1 MKKKIIIIII
11 TILLILGGV
20 GAFLLYR
27 YNKFEYKKNITIKIG
42 DKIPTTSDYTKY
54 KASKIKWSKL
64 KIEDKTTYYIGEYE
78 GKINYHKKS
87 YVVKL
92 TVKDDKAPEIEVSDM
107 ETDFG
112 KDIDILSN
120 VKVKDNSKDEVKTEV
135 SGEYDV
141 NKSGEYNLKIVS
153 TDKANNSSEKEF
165 KLTVKNEVVVAPAPS
180 QPASKNRVKTGTT
193 SKGYAIENRDG
204 LYYINGILIVNKS
217 YDLPSNYNPG
227 GLLSSFNSAFNT
239 MKSAAANEG
248 ISLNI
253 GSGFRSYST
262 QNSLYNRYASRDG
275 YAAADTYSARPGHS
289 EHQSGLAADIKG
301 PNNYLYLN
309 QEWIN
314 TSEGQWLNN
323 NCYKYGFI
331 IRYPKGKEGIT
342 GYIYEPWHIRY
353 VGADVATQLYNGGNW
368 ITLEEYLGIDSKY

>member
-1 MKKKIIIIII
+1 MKKKIIIIVIA
-11 TILLILGGV
+11 ILVILGGV
-20 GAFLLYR
+20 SAFLIYK
-27 YNKFEYKKNITIKIG
+27 YNKFDYKKNITIKIG
-42 DKIPTTSDYTKY
+42 DKIPNTSDYTKY

-64 KIEDKTTYYIGEYE
+64 KIEDKTTYYVGEYS
-78 GKINYHKKS
+78 GKISYHKKS
-87 YVVKL
+87 YNIKL
-92 TVKDDKAPEIEVSDM
+92 IVKDDKAPEIEVSDM

-120 VKVKDNSKDEVKTEV
+120 VKVTDNSKDKINTEV
-135 SGEYDV
+135 VGEYDI

-153 TDKANNSSEKEF
+153 TDKGNNSSEKEF

-193 SKGYAIENRDG
+193 SKGYTIENRDG

-217 YDLPSNYNPG
+217 YDLPSSYNPG
-227 GLLSSFNSAFNT
+227 GLLSSFNSAFGT
-239 MKSAAANEG
+239 MKSAASNEG
-248 ISLNI
+248 IYLNI

-262 QNSLYNRYASRDG
+262 QNGLYNRYAARDG

-301 PNNYLYLN
+301 PNDYLYLN

-323 NCYKYGFI
+323 NCSKYGFI
-331 IRYPKGKEGIT
+331 IRYPKGKESIT

-353 VGADVATQLYNGGNW
+353 VGVDVATQLYNGGNW

>member
-11 TILLILGGV
+11 TILLILGGI

-78 GKINYHKKS
+78 GKS

-120 VKVKDNSKDEVKTEV
+120 VKVKDNSKDELKTEV

-165 KLTVKNEVVVAPAPS
+165 KLTVKNEVIVAPAPS

-204 LYYINGILIVNKS
+204 LYYINGIMIVNKS
-217 YDLPSNYNPG
+217 YDLPSSYNPG

-262 QNSLYNRYASRDG
+262 QNGLYNRYASRDG

-331 IRYPKGKEGIT
+331 IRYPRGKEGIT

-353 VGADVATQLYNGGNW
+353 VGTDVATQLYNGGNW